1 MKKFLTFVTVA
12 GIMILASGCEVH
24 TRTVYV
30 PKKGS
35 TTVVQATPVVPSTTV
50 VVYEEDPYEEPLSDV
65 FVCNEGT
72 VIPVEWQCD
81 GYNDCY
87 GGDDENPKMCSTS
100 VVVVEEYYAPEP
112 SYVDHCEYV
121 DWYGD
126 EECCYDYDVQQV
138 WLSPYEYVYE
148 VCEYTTCVDYDFNIL
163 TEDSINCWYE

>member
-50 VVYEEDPYEEPLSDV
+50 VVYEEDPYEDPYETVVYTDEPHYH
-65 FVCNEGT
+65 N
-72 VIPVEWQCD
+72 
-81 GYNDCY
+81 Y
-87 GGDDENPKMCSTS
+87 
-100 VVVVEEYYAPEP
+100 
-112 SYVDHCEYV
+112 CEYV

-126 EECCYDYDVQQV
+126 EECCYDYDVQEV

-148 VCEYTTCVDYDFNIL
+148 VCEYTSCVDYDFNIL
-163 TEDSINCWYE
+163 TEDSVNCWYE